1 MIKRLIFDID
11 GTLITGVSFSEAI
24 NKSLMEYGIF
34 SEKNVQN
41 FIKAISTYE
50 SHYNGYKQDDYLKY
64 FSNVLGCE
72 LGSSFLDIFFNNLGV
87 YSIPANNERLMA
99 TIEMLSQKYE
109 LVLLS
114 NYFEK
119 SQRNRLEKMGINKY
133 FSEYYGEKVSK
144 PDRMAYINSIGVHKP
159 EECVMIGDSLELD
172 IKGAKRY
179 GINTIWINNRKVP
192 QYDVRTVSVED
203 VTNINEKLI
212 NSLEKDFGER

>member
-11 GTLITGVSFSEAI
+11 GTLITGVSFREAI
-24 NKSLMEYGIF
+24 DKSLIEYGIF
-34 SEKNVQN
+34 SEGNVQS

-72 LGSSFLDIFFNNLGV
+72 LGNSFLDIFFKNLGI
-87 YSIPANNERLMA
+87 YASPANNERLID
-99 TIEMLSQKYE
+99 TIEMLSRKYE

-133 FSEYYGEKVSK
+133 FSEYHGEKVSK

-172 IKGAKRY
+172 IKGAKKQ
-179 GINTIWINNRKVP
+179 GINTIWINNGKVT
-192 QYDVRTVSVED
+192 QYDVETVSVED
-203 VTNINEKLI
+203 VISINEKLI
-212 NSLEKDFGER
+212 KSLEENFGER

>member
-34 SEKNVQN
+34 SEENVQN

-50 SHYNGYKQDDYLKY
+50 NHYNGYKQDEYLKY
-64 FSNVLGCE
+64 FSNVLGSR
-72 LGSSFLDIFFNNLGV
+72 LSKSFLDIFFENLGI
-87 YSIPANNERLMA
+87 YAIPDNNDTLIR
-99 TIEMLSQKYE
+99 TIEMLSKKYE

-119 SQRNRLEKMGINKY
+119 SQRNRLEKMGINKF

-144 PDRMAYINSIGVHKP
+144 PDRLAYIDSIGVHKP

-172 IKGAKRY
+172 IKGAQRY
-179 GINTIWINNRKVP
+179 GVNTIWINNGRVT
-192 QYDVRTVSVED
+192 QNGVRTVSVGD
-203 VTNINEKLI
+203 VTSINEKLI